1 MMETDD
7 KLIRTFFAEQK
18 QEIPDNGF
26 SRRVI
31 HQLPCRTSVLFKVW
45 SVFIML
51 VAVVLFLA
59 FDGLQAIIYTVRD
72 IFVSLIQNEAATGI
86 DSKSLIIVVLVLTF
100 LGVRKA
106 WSMA

>member
-7 KLIRTFFAEQK
+7 KLIRDFFGKQK

-26 SRRVI
+26 SRRVM
-31 HQLPCRTSVLFKVW
+31 HLLPYHTGMLIKIW
-45 SVFIML
+45 SVFVTF
-51 VAVVLFLA
+51 VAVILFFA
-59 FDGLQAIIYTVRD
+59 FDGLQAVVGTARD
-72 IFVSLIQNEAATGI
+72 IFVSMVQSGATTSI
-86 DSKSLIIVVLVLTF
+86 DLKSLIIAVVVLMF